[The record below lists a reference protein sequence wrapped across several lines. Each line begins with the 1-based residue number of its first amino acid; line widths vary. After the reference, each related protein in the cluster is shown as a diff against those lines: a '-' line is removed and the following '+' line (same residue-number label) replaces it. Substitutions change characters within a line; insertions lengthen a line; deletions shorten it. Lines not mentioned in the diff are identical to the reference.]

1 MKKLVSLFTAMM
13 LVCSA
18 VYAVD
23 AARLTQALNNPDRP
37 EADKARDA
45 SRQPVQVLDFLGLQ
59 EGMTALDVMASTG
72 WYTEVLSHAVGPQGT
87 VLMQNSPQSL
97 GMRNTEAGVQARLAN
112 NRLPNVRRVDRGMDD
127 LGIAA
132 GSVDFALTALN
143 FHDLYNGNPAAA
155 QAMLAAVRATLKSGG
170 ILGIIDHRGNTGA
183 DNAALHRITLDE
195 VAQAVTEAG
204 FVIAGVSDILHAAD
218 DPRTSGPFDASL
230 GRNTDRLVIRAMK
243 P

>member
-1 MKKLVSLFTAMM
+1 MM

>member
-1 MKKLVSLFTAMM
+1 MKKLVSLFAAMM

-23 AARLTQALNNPDRP
+23 AARLTQALNNPDRA

-97 GMRNTEAGVQARLAN
+97 GMRNTEAGVQERLAN